1 MVEQRSDLHQIG
13 YSKRRS
19 NLFEASA
26 SFVARLSSQ
35 FGAAVL
41 LASDD
46 AEFVTGAALL
56 VDGGLTAIGSD
67 MWRRFG
73 ISQEARAHRSRINR
87 GSTGEAS
94 TVCGHCAT
102 IEGPAG

>member
-1 MVEQRSDLHQIG
+1 MVQQRSDLHQIG

-46 AEFVTGAALL
+46 AE
-56 VDGGLTAIGSD
+56 
-67 MWRRFG
+67 R
-73 ISQEARAHRSRINR
+73 
-87 GSTGEAS
+87 
-94 TVCGHCAT
+94 C
-102 IEGPAG
+102 